1 MGVAPPLDSI
11 RIEEKINPVVIDT
24 EAILAMGML
33 SSLPPINLGLI
44 LATLSGVISIRV
56 GKIVFP
62 EVNRLAVKTRGAPMR
77 GSISESPPSHSR
89 GSHLGGPR
97 SRWYARTMLGPRGSR
112 IIDGDVFRRLVR
124 ARDYLTESYDTPVLL
139 GDAARQAGMSP
150 FHFLRSFSRTFGET
164 PRAYV
169 QRLRLERAIDRL
181 ARGASVTDVCF
192 EVGYAS
198 LGSFSTLFAKRH
210 GLPPSAWQRT
220 VRRQVAVPEAIARL
234 FIPCCYLYGVG
245 LQAVGPS

>member
-11 RIEEKINPVVIDT
+11 RIEEKINPVVIET

-56 GKIVFP
+56 GKIMFP
-62 EVNRLAVKTRGAPMR
+62 EVNRLAVKTRGAPMGR
-77 GSISESPPSHSR
+77 SIRASTR
-89 GSHLGGPR
+89 HLGVTSHKP
-97 SRWYARTMLGPRGSR
+97 RWYARTMLGPRGSR

-124 ARDYLTESYDTPVLL
+124 ARDYLTASYDTPVLL
-139 GDAARQAGMSP
+139 EDAAREAGMSP
-150 FHFLRSFSRTFGET
+150 FHFLRSYSRAFGET
-164 PRAYV
+164 PLAYV
-169 QRLRLERAIDRL
+169 QRLRLERAMDRL

-198 LGSFSTLFAKRH
+198 LGSFSSLFAKRH

-220 VRRQVAVPEAIARL
+220 VRKQVAVPEAIARL

-245 LQAVGPS
+245 LQPVGPS